1 MRFQAIIF
9 DFDGVI
15 ADSEVLLNQALAD
28 GLTTIGL
35 PTSLSDSLRDYS
47 GKRWADI
54 LTVIE
59 GRLGSELP
67 SSFIGQQISALGQKV
82 MRELKPV
89 AGIDAFLTMSR
100 LIPRAI
106 ASSGDQLWIR
116 PALSRFGLF
125 EHFGEHVYSTTGLK
139 NGKPHPEVY
148 LLAAAKL
155 GVAPEHIVAIEDSP
169 TGVEA
174 AIAAGM
180 AAIGLTAASHIG
192 PDDAIRLQAAG
203 AHHVAED
210 YESVAEWI
218 ELII

>member
-15 ADSEVLLNQALAD
+15 ADSEVILNQALAD

-54 LTVIE
+54 LMMVE
-59 GRLGSELP
+59 GQLDHELP
-67 SSFIGQQISALGQKV
+67 SSFIGQQIASLGQKV
-82 MRELKPV
+82 MRDIKPV
-89 AGIDAFLTMSR
+89 AGVDIFLRMSR

-116 PALSRFGLF
+116 PLLSGFGLF
-125 EHFGEHVYSTTGLK
+125 DHFGEHIYSTTNLK

-155 GVAPEHIVAIEDSP
+155 EIAPEHIVAIEDSVA
-169 TGVEA
+169 GVEA

-180 AAIGLTAASHIG
+180 TVVGLTAASHIG
-192 PDDAIRLQAAG
+192 PNDANHLRSAG
-203 AHHVAED
+203 AHYVAED
-210 YESVAEWI
+210 YECVAEWI

>member
-1 MRFQAIIF
+1 VRFQAIIF

-15 ADSEVLLNQALAD
+15 ADSEMMLNQALAD
-28 GLTTIGL
+28 GLTTVGL

-54 LTVIE
+54 LKIVE
-59 GRLGSELP
+59 GRLGHELP
-67 SSFIGQQISALGQKV
+67 SSFIGQQIASLGHKV
-82 MRELKPV
+82 MREIKPV
-89 AGIDAFLTMSR
+89 PGVDAFLTMSQ

-125 EHFGEHVYSTTGLK
+125 NHFGEHIYSTTNLK
-139 NGKPHPEVY
+139 NGKPHPEIYRLV
-148 LLAAAKL
+148 AARL
-155 GVAPEHIVAIEDSP
+155 GIAPEHIVAIEDSAA
-169 TGVEA
+169 GVEA

-180 AAIGLTAASHIG
+180 SVIGLTAASHVG
-192 PDDAIRLQAAG
+192 PDDVHRLRAAG
-203 AHHVAED
+203 AHHIAED

>member
-1 MRFQAIIF
+1 MKFQAIIF

-15 ADSEVLLNQALAD
+15 ADSEILLNQALAD

-59 GRLGSELP
+59 GRLGRELP
-67 SSFIGQQISALGQKV
+67 SSFIGQQIASLGHKV

-89 AGIDAFLTMSR
+89 PGIDAFLTMSR

-106 ASSGDQLWIR
+106 ASSGDQLLIR

-125 EHFGEHVYSTTGLK
+125 DHFGEHVYSTTGLK

-155 GVAPEHIVAIEDSP
+155 GIAPQHIVAIEDSA

-180 AAIGLTAASHIG
+180 TAIGLTAASHIG
-192 PDDAIRLQAAG
+192 PDDAHRLQAAG